1 MPPLSAPPRQPSKE
15 EQRIW
20 DDFFA
25 DLKNAPVE
33 IDSHTRSAITAGS
46 DNSTGAKSSAS
57 SSSLPLPEPG
67 RDFPYF
73 PAASPATQIPD
84 GDDSYFMKLSIERR
98 GQDFFC
104 NFCEYSVPSLSRH
117 LISSFNEGKK
127 HREYSERARQ
137 NAKNLRKSQ
146 YDGCIIE
153 NSKFRSAS
161 FLVDIRRREEKSQDA
176 SRGQGI
182 QASSPESEMTG
193 SSLML
198 SYCKILW

>member
-1 MPPLSAPPRQPSKE
+1 MPPLSEPPRQPSKE

-20 DDFFA
+20 DDLFA

-73 PAASPATQIPD
+73 PAPSPATQIPD
-84 GDDSYFMKLSIERR
+84 GDDSYFMKLGIERR

-137 NAKNLRKSQ
+137 NAKDLWKSQ

-153 NSKFRSAS
+153 NSEFICR
-161 FLVDIRRREEKSQDA
+161 VCE
-176 SRGQGI
+176 GV
-182 QASSPESEMTG
+182 TG
-193 SSLML
+193 E
-198 SYCKILW
+198 W